1 MEWML
6 KKFGFYLAFKTYSW
20 FSYPLFSYW
29 CWQRP
34 PISSLGYSKKKRN
47 WRLDL
52 SPFSSYTWVAF
63 KKNCVIIIINL
74 PLFLT
79 ITINKFTEC
88 GAYYLECS
96 ATLYSCHGVFTD
108 EMGWDSPLK
117 PIDQSQYACS

>member
-6 KKFGFYLAFKTYSW
+6 KNLDFIW
-20 FSYPLFSYW
+20 PLKLTLGSQIPSLVTGVGRDLPSPLLVVRRKRGIGGW
-29 CWQRP
+29 THPLSALTLGLPLRK
-34 PISSLGYSKKKRN
+34 IVSSSSLIC
-47 WRLDL
+47 L
-52 SPFSSYTWVAF
+52 F
-63 KKNCVIIIINL
+63 
-74 PLFLT
+74 FLT

-117 PIDQSQYACS
+117 PIDQSQLACS